1 MKGIFST
8 ICCALLSVFTTLAAE
23 QEGNGNQST
32 NQEQR
37 LGYIC
42 EGTIWESGRAILNPK
57 PESVTNLFIIEMM
70 RDWIEGTES
79 INGVTYMKVFRAS
92 DKDNYQKTTVEYIRT
107 EGEKVY
113 MLLDKDSDAP
123 YEVLLFDYSLLDGEV
138 SELGPIVFGC
148 IMPDTPA
155 SVNCVDSDEVIFD
168 NKSFK
173 TMTMDVLLN
182 GQHSLIC
189 EYPIKWIRGIGSES
203 GLLDNI
209 YSPESGGSRLL
220 NVYHNGEL
228 VYNYTA
234 APSGIEETP
243 FEMYNT
249 KENKKYH
256 IDGTIFRDGDKGI
269 CIQNGRKTIVK

>member
-1 MKGIFST
+1 MKGIYLIIYFASLSAF
-8 ICCALLSVFTTLAAE
+8 ALHAAE
-23 QEGNGNQST
+23 QNKNDIQGNG
-32 NQEQR
+32 

-42 EGTIWESGRAILNPK
+42 EGTVWESARLIYNFEADSLDDI
-57 PESVTNLFIIEMM
+57 FITEMM
-70 RDWIEGTES
+70 KDWIEETES

-123 YEVLLFDYSLLDGEV
+123 YEVLLFDYSLSDGEV
-138 SELGPIVFGC
+138 SELGPIVYGC

-155 SVNCVDSDEVIFD
+155 SVNCVDSDNVIFED
-168 NKSFK
+168 NSFK

-209 YSPESGGSRLL
+209 FSPESGGSRLL

-234 APSGIEETP
+234 SLSGIEETP
-243 FEMYNT
+243 FEPHNT
-249 KENKKYH
+249 KEGKKYH
-256 IDGTIFRDGDKGI
+256 IDGTVFRDGDKGI